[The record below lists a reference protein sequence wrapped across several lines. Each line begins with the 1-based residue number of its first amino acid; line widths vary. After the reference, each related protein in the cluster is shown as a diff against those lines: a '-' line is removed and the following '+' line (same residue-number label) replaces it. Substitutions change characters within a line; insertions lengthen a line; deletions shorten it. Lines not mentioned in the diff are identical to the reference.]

1 MKLKAL
7 IVDDEYPARQEL
19 RYALSNFDN
28 IEIVGEAT
36 NAQEALA
43 LIRALDYQVL
53 FLDISM
59 PGMSGLELGMAINE
73 LPRQPHIIFV
83 TAFDEYAVQAFEVN
97 AVDYLL
103 KPVEPGR
110 LKKAVDKVV
119 KITQEVSSAEPP
131 APGSDV
137 PEVES
142 RPGPPQQGQ
151 MKIDRIPAEKQ
162 GKTVL
167 VAESDIFYAFTEQDY
182 IYIKTHSEKLFTRF
196 TLKELEA
203 RLSPSMFFRT
213 HRCYLVNLHKVKEIV
228 PFFNGTY
235 NLVVE
240 DKENSEVPV
249 SRAQAKKLR
258 RILGF

>member
-19 RYALSNFDN
+19 RYALSSFDN

-43 LIRALDYQVL
+43 LIKALDYQVL

-59 PGMSGLELGMAINE
+59 PGMSGLELGAAIQD
-73 LPRQPHIIFV
+73 LPRQPHIIFI

-97 AVDYLL
+97 AEDYVL

-110 LKKAVDKVV
+110 LKKAIDKVV
-119 KITQEVSSAEPP
+119 RITQEVSAADMQAASSEPPEAEPRLAP
-131 APGSDV
+131 A
-137 PEVES
+137 
-142 RPGPPQQGQ
+142 QQGQ
-151 MKIDRIPAEKQ
+151 IKIDRIPAEKQ

-182 IYIKTHSEKLFTRF
+182 IYIKTFADKLFTRF

-203 RLSPSMFFRT
+203 RLNPSIFFRT